1 MVIRIDPK
9 KIGYVAFASISLKLS
24 KADINI
30 IDELSEIPDITQIQR
45 TSGKFD
51 YWIIAMLRDL
61 EHLLDIQF
69 KIRAIRGIDKMESDI
84 IPLSFPWPT
93 VREFKSTA

>member
-1 MVIRIDPK
+1 M
-9 KIGYVAFASISLKLS
+9 AFAIYNLKLS
-24 KADINI
+24 KADISI

-61 EHLLDIQF
+61 DHLLDIQF
-69 KIRAIRGIDKMESDI
+69 KIRAIQGIDKMEGTI
-84 IPLSFPWPT
+84 IPQLPSWPT
-93 VREFKSTA
+93 FREFKSTE